1 MYFECVHCPK
11 IGSLCDGPNFLA
23 MPSNDLLEW
32 CKQRKALLKW
42 SNAKLAEEA
51 NMPKGTVDRLLASAP
66 VDFKFETIRPIL
78 KALVGGSWGSNPCGV
93 TDDPLDSSMMEKAA
107 QLEEENKIL
116 KEQLRSESDT
126 HIQDVNNVKQED
138 RLKIDFLLEQLSYER
153 ANSKGRKRAI
163 IALSVLVFVLF
174 AMIIAALVV
183 DHMNPNMG
191 FFWSH

>member
-51 NMPKGTVDRLLASAP
+51 NISKGTVDRLLSSAP

-78 KALVGGSWGSNPCGV
+78 KALIGGSWGSNPCGV
-93 TDDPLDSSMMEKAA
+93 EDAPMDSSMMERASK
-107 QLEEENKIL
+107 LEEENKTL
-116 KEQLRSESDT
+116 KEQL
-126 HIQDVNNVKQED
+126 HFYIQDVKDIKQEN
-138 RLKIDFLLEQLSYER
+138 REKIDFLLKELSYVKLASR
-153 ANSKGRKRAI
+153 GMKRAV
-163 IALSVLVFVLF
+163 IALSVLAFVLF

-183 DHMNPNMG
+183 DHMNPDMG
-191 FFWSH
+191 FFWFH